1 MKKAQNSAPK
11 AIEPPTTSTPTPGPP
26 RELARPRN
34 GVRTGNALGVDKLSG
49 PDGGGK
55 SPKHFTPLAD
65 KVAART
71 R

>member
-1 MKKAQNSAPK
+1 MKKTKNCAPK
-11 AIEPPTTSTPTPGPP
+11 AIEPQQSSTPAPP
-26 RELARPRN
+26 PELARPRN
-34 GVRTGNALGVDKLSG
+34 GVRSGNALGVDKFSG

-65 KVAART
+65 KVAGRT